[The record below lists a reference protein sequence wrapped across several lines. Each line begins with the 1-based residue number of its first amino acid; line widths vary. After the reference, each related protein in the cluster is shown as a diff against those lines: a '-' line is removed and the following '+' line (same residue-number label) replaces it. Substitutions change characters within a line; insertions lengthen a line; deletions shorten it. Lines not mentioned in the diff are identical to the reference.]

1 TKINI
6 IFVLN
11 FLSNMIRSFI
21 LLLVFVSLSVKG
33 LQAQETNA
41 DKVEWQIYS
50 ELNGVQ
56 IYYKNVECNDVHNGI
71 FAEYVYLQIVN
82 TTSIA
87 MNVSWDEEIW
97 RDNKC
102 LSCGKNP
109 AEFHKEIILDPGDIL
124 EPDCKTK
131 RSLKIF
137 SKFLNNISSSK
148 LTKFKL
154 NNLTINPL

>member
-1 TKINI
+1 MIR
-6 IFVLN
+6 N
-11 FLSNMIRSFI
+11 FLLLFFLASFS
-21 LLLVFVSLSVKG
+21 FTG

-41 DKVEWQIYS
+41 DKVEWKLYS

-71 FAEYVYLQIVN
+71 YSEYVYLQIVN
-82 TTSIA
+82 TADVA
-87 MNVSWDEEIW
+87 MSVSWDEEIW

-109 AEFHKEIILDPGDIL
+109 AEFHKEITIDSGDIV

-131 RSLKIF
+131 RDLKIF
-137 SKFLNNISSSK
+137 VKFLNNINSSK
-148 LTKFKL
+148 LTKFEL